1 MSQKVIN
8 IRGTSGSG
16 KSTLVRRVVELYPE
30 KEPVFVPNRRQPLF
44 YKLRGEGL
52 EPMSLLGHYE
62 TACGGCDTIPSM
74 DNIYELVR
82 ERLAEGDSV
91 LYEGLLISA
100 EVNRA
105 VALHQDGF
113 DITVVHLTT
122 PVEKCIE
129 SVNERRWT
137 KNPEKPPVNPK
148 NTESK
153 YKQTKTVC
161 ARLAENGIKVV
172 EADRDQAFETIKA
185 LVEVSN

>member
-1 MSQKVIN
+1 MAKQRVIN

-16 KSTLVRRVVELYPE
+16 KSTLIRRLVELYPE

-52 EPMSLLGHYE
+52 APVSLLGHYE

-74 DNIYELVR
+74 DRIYELVR

-105 VALHQDGF
+105 VALHNDGF
-113 DITVVHLTT
+113 DLTVVRLDT
-122 PVEKCIE
+122 PVELCID
-129 SVNERRWT
+129 SVNQRRWA
-137 KNPEKPPVNPK
+137 KDPEKPPVNPK
-148 NTESK
+148 NTEAK
-153 YKQTKTVC
+153 FKQTLASSKK
-161 ARLAENGIKVV
+161 LAEAGVKVV
-172 EADRDQAFETIKA
+172 EADREEAFNVIKQLLEA
-185 LVEVSN
+185 